1 MAVQGYE
8 GLMKFY
14 KTIKQKLAVNVI
26 IVVAAFLITA
36 AVVQFFTDKMTKGSL
51 NILLNANATKTM
63 MAAQTALVASHSV
76 VLHSLRDKSHYNA
89 NQLRQSARILE
100 SEKNNIAQLRDN
112 MLSDQ
117 GRMAAAMVIKLS
129 DKAIVTLNSGAD
141 LMASGADPQAF
152 NRWYDDVYVK
162 SIDPFFGMYAKVIET
177 LEQRMPVAKKLVLEG
192 RATVTKVNLGLIL
205 FFVLITGFL
214 LGAVARNLSQRVDQ
228 LNQVMSQVKDGDL
241 RVAINSTGEDEIADI
256 SHSLDELV
264 AHLRDLVSGV
274 QQRMQEVNRQSSEL
288 QAIVVNNSSTAD
300 LVNDQMT
307 MLSTAMTEMSY
318 TIGEVAKNA
327 EGAASGA
334 QQANTQAAEGE
345 QRVVTM
351 ARDMKSLNQAVTEA
365 TSKVGA
371 LSDNT
376 ANISSIL
383 DVIRGI
389 AEQTNLL
396 ALNAAIEAARAGEQ
410 GRGFAVVADEVRTL
424 ATRTQESTNEISDV
438 IQGLQQNSSETVTIM
453 SDVESRAE
461 SVAENAVGTE
471 TSLKGIVGS
480 IDEIS
485 MMNSQIATAA
495 EEQSATANEINVN
508 VSEVV
513 NMANDQNAKT
523 QKAGEIAQSLHASA
537 EYVEEQLNYF
547 SS

>member
-1 MAVQGYE
+1 
-8 GLMKFY
+8 MKFY